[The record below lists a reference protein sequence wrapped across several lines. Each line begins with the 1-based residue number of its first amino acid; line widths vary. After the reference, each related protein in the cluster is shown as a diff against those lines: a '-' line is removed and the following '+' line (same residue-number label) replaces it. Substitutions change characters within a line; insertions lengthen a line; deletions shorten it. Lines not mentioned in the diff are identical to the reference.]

1 MAKKYG
7 NVDANSTTLFLWK
20 NRIMR
25 LHFTLSPNTETV
37 PFGYQRLLTGTFHK
51 LLGEN
56 AVHDAISLYSLSW
69 LHGGVTMRN
78 GKKIE
83 GGLDFPQG
91 A

>member
-1 MAKKYG
+1 
-7 NVDANSTTLFLWK
+7 
-20 NRIMR
+20 MR